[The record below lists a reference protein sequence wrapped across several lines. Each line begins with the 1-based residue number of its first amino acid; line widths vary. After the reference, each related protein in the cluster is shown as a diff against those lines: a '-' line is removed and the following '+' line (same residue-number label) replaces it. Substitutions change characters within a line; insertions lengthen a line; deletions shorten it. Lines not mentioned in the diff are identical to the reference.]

1 MMKIREIAFLHQ
13 LIVRPRLAV
22 CLFAGILTG
31 VLIPRSLVD
40 DTVTR
45 GLIGWNVGAF
55 LYALLAGIM
64 MRRSTNHDMHRRAQV
79 QDDGR
84 YAILVVVVVASV
96 ASLFAIVA
104 ELGLAKDLKGDA
116 KLFHVTLA
124 ILTILSSWVFTQI
137 MFAIHYAHDFYVNL
151 QGKRNG
157 GISFPGTDNP
167 DYLDFLYCA
176 CIIGTSG
183 QTADVSFTSQG
194 LRRVALVHSV
204 LAFFFNTTLIA
215 LTINIAASFF

>member
-1 MMKIREIAFLHQ
+1 MKLKQIVFLRQ
-13 LIVRPRLAV
+13 FLVRPRLMI
-22 CLFAGILTG
+22 CIIAGLIVG
-31 VLIPRSLVD
+31 FLIPSQMVED
-40 DTVTR
+40 AVSR
-45 GLIGWNVGAF
+45 GLLGWNAGAV
-55 LYALLAGIM
+55 LYAVLAGVM
-64 MRRSTNHDMHRRAQV
+64 MGRSTQHDMHRRAQV

-84 YAILVVVVVASV
+84 LAILAGVVIASV

-116 KLFHVTLA
+116 KLFHVGIA
-124 ILTILSSWVFTQI
+124 ILTILSSWFFTQI
-137 MFAIHYAHDFYVNL
+137 MFAIHYAHDYYVNL
-151 QGKRNG
+151 QGERNC
-157 GISFPGTDNP
+157 GISFPGTDDP
-167 DYLDFLYCA
+167 DYLDFMYCA

-194 LRRVALVHSV
+194 MRRVALVHSV